1 MTKPHQSSGQV
12 QLRHLEKQGE
22 FKTCGTLFIVAA
34 AIRSPLIRLESKF
47 VILGCR
53 SYRSSL
59 KKNIK
64 HEVAE
69 VILQGT
75 VVCNFSKIT
84 SFSKDAETEIG
95 KHLNFI

>member
-12 QLRHLEKQGE
+12 QLRHLEKQGKL
-22 FKTCGTLFIVAA
+22 KTCGTLFIVAA
-34 AIRSPLIRLESKF
+34 VIRLESKF
-47 VILGCR
+47 VILGG
-53 SYRSSL
+53 RSSL